1 MPNAASA
8 KVEAAFHLEVEEI
21 SIGGLRSVRHIMAYL
36 LPTDERPQIST
47 EVSDFGEHAYPMI
60 ALFVR
65 QH

>member
-36 LPTDERPQIST
+36 LPTDERPQISA
-47 EVSDFGEHAYPMI
+47 EANDFGEHAYP
-60 ALFVR
+60 
-65 QH
+65 